1 MLWAGKS
8 AVEIAA
14 AVRAGEVTPATV
26 MADHLRVITEREPR
40 VSAFRLV
47 RKQAIDE
54 ARAVGARG
62 DLARLP
68 LAGVPVAVKDNLA
81 VAGETPRHG
90 SAAVGTARAA
100 ADHPAV
106 ARLRAAGAV
115 IVGLTNMPELGLVG
129 FGDSAFGTVR
139 NPWSPARTA
148 GGSSSGSAAA
158 VSAGMVPIALG
169 NDGMGSLRIPA
180 ACCGVLAV
188 KPGPG
193 LVPPPDDDWAGL
205 TENGPL
211 AWNIADLSLALSV
224 LAATPALATA
234 WRDGS
239 RSLRVA
245 YAPQPLP
252 FGLPMDPQFRA
263 AVRAAAATLRRA
275 GHTTTRHRRRM
286 PQWLGLSTAAF
297 WLSRAAAAV
306 DTADASD
313 LKPEDPDTMRAAA
326 QVTALG
332 ARGTA
337 LDSGQDLGKGPAQD
351 IGAGAVHGSA
361 RTVTVRVLER
371 RTRALARAGRIL
383 RTLGLD
389 GAKGRERWRSQA
401 ADDWFADADV
411 ILTPTLAAPPPNAA
425 RWGERG
431 LIRNLLANASYA
443 PVTGMWNM
451 SGWPAL
457 SVPIATHTTGVPIS
471 VQLIA
476 RPGSDHLLLALAAHL
491 TDAHPPVR
499 APGYSL

>member
-26 MADHLRVITEREPR
+26 MADHLRVITEREPQ

-81 VAGETPRHG
+81 VAGETLRQG
-90 SAAVGTARAA
+90 SVAIGTAKAA

-115 IVGLTNMPELGLVG
+115 VVGLTNMPELGLVG

-139 NPWSPARTA
+139 TPWAPARTA

-180 ACCGVLAV
+180 ACCGVLAI

-193 LVPPPDDDWAGL
+193 LVPPPDNDWAGL
-205 TENGPL
+205 AENGPL
-211 AWNIADLSLALSV
+211 AWNVADLSLALSV
-224 LAATPALATA
+224 LAADPALATA
-234 WRDGS
+234 WRGDS
-239 RSLRVA
+239 LSLRVA

-252 FGLPMDPQFRA
+252 FGLPMDRQFRA
-263 AVRAAAATLRRA
+263 AVRAAAGTLRRA
-275 GHTTTRHRRRM
+275 GHTTSRHRPRM
-286 PQWLGLSTAAF
+286 PQWLGAATAAF
-297 WLSRAAAAV
+297 WLSRAADAVETTEAAGRGPGPKE
-306 DTADASD
+306 DTA
-313 LKPEDPDTMRAAA
+313 E
-326 QVTALG
+326 
-332 ARGTA
+332 
-337 LDSGQDLGKGPAQD
+337 
-351 IGAGAVHGSA
+351 
-361 RTVTVRVLER
+361 TVTVRVMER
-371 RTRALARAGRIL
+371 RSRALAQAGRML

-389 GAKGRERWRSQA
+389 GEKGRERWRSQA
-401 ADDWFADADV
+401 ADDWFGDADV
-411 ILTPTLAAPPPNAA
+411 MLTPTLAALPPNAD

-431 LIRNLLANASYA
+431 LVRNLLANAGYA
-443 PVTGMWNM
+443 SVTGMWNM
-451 SGWPAL
+451 CGWPAL
-457 SVPIATHTTGVPIS
+457 SVPIATHSAGVPIS

-476 RPGSDHLLLALAAHL
+476 RPGADHLLLALAAQL
-491 TDAHPPVR
+491 TNAHPPVR